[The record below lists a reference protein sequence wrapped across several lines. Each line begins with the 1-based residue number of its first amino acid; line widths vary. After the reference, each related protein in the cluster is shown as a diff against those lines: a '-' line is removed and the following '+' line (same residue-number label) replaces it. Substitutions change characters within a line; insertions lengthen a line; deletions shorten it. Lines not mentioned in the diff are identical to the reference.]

1 MNPCHYSLLQ
11 LRPDVS
17 REEGLNVGIV
27 VVRAPGEVV
36 VRVVER
42 GELVE
47 VLARLGAPLG
57 DIARS
62 ERTLT
67 AFANRLRRLR
77 DASASGLREF
87 AACEAGEI
95 ELLPPHAVASG
106 DPVAV
111 ADRLFSRLVRPRSPN
126 VEPSR
131 LESTLLGVSATNAMP
146 SARAYGLGRSMNLN
160 NKPDLMALPPMSIAK
175 DLGHASS

>member
-36 VRVVER
+36 VRIVER

-47 VLARLGAPLG
+47 VLARLGVPVG

-77 DASASGLREF
+77 DASAPGLREF

-106 DPVAV
+106 DPAAV
-111 ADRLFSRLVRPRSPN
+111 SDRLFSRLVRPRSPN
-126 VEPSR
+126 VEPWR
-131 LESTLLGVSATNAMP
+131 LETMPFASSTMNAMP
-146 SARAYGLGRSMNLN
+146 SARSYGPGPIVILESPVISAHLG
-160 NKPDLMALPPMSIAK
+160 PCTPK